1 MFNKYKIKYENN
13 EEVLYLYF
21 DTDYEFSLDFLSNFN
36 FNKINFKGN
45 IIKILVSGIVV
56 STILLNPIST
66 NNKQVVNTDLNS
78 VIMEVLKENNNTS
91 KNDIKEDIK
100 TIDNSN
106 NSSKEEID
114 KKSNSV
120 NKEETN
126 KKNTNVTQTNN
137 NKNVNKTSSTTTIKQ
152 QETQK
157 PKSNTTDNNTYVTL
171 KRTNGKVQKIELEE
185 YLIGVVGAE
194 MPASFNIEA
203 LKAQAVVA
211 RTYTLKKVKNNQV
224 LTDNVNDQVY
234 KSNDELKA
242 MWGSSYNSYYNK
254 IKNAVNSTKGQYITY
269 NGNYIEAVYHSTSN
283 GKTED
288 SVEVWGNN
296 YNYLKSVDSSWDRS
310 ASSYERVINISYSDI
325 SAKLGFDVNKDT
337 SIDIISRTNGNRVK
351 TIKIRDT
358 YYTGVEIRKLL
369 NLRSADFE
377 ISKTNNGLSIKT
389 HGYGHGVG
397 MSQYGA
403 QGMANSGYNYIQI
416 IKHYYTGVNVV

>member
-106 NSSKEEID
+106 NSSKEEVD

-120 NKEETN
+120 NKEEVN

-171 KRTNGKVQKIELEE
+171 KRTNGKVPKIELEE

-254 IKNAVNSTKGQYITY
+254 IKNAINSTKGQYITY